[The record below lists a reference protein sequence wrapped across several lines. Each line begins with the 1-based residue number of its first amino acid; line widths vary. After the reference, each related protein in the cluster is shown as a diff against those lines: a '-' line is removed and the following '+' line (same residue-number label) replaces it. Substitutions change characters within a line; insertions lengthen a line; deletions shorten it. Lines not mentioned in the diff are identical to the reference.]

1 MLEQLKNLQLLWL
14 KRKIIEW
21 LQMNWNWMQRKPT
34 FTSVNTTMKISFAW
48 EYVAIWSL
56 TKCYM
61 VCQYLIPLEDLFEKS
76 QLSSILIA
84 ANQTDDIFE
93 ILSEQFDEIFNDF
106 QTVSFYVEPSSTILT
121 SQKIYSK
128 KTSYKTIADVFNK
141 VHNFKSDATADK
153 NSCDYFK
160 VSCAWLFQVELS
172 YFFGISLPRTL
183 FLYQFWKT

>member
-1 MLEQLKNLQLLWL
+1 
-14 KRKIIEW
+14 
-21 LQMNWNWMQRKPT
+21 
-34 FTSVNTTMKISFAW
+34 
-48 EYVAIWSL
+48 
-56 TKCYM
+56 M

-160 VSCAWLFQVELS
+160 VSCA
-172 YFFGISLPRTL
+172 
-183 FLYQFWKT
+183 